1 MSNTQRAFTQNHSG
15 QPAETRCAAEWQANA
30 ALHAEFSDV
39 EAYVAFTKA
48 AEAGLV
54 RGVLPRAAPA
64 GASTTPPLEARCKA
78 EWRTNAALRT
88 EFCDVEAYIAF
99 TKATDAGLAKVLGT
113 RTRRQE

>member
-1 MSNTQRAFTQNHSG
+1 MSNTQRDFTPNHSG
-15 QPAETRCAAEWQANA
+15 QPAETRCAAEWQADA

-54 RGVLPRAAPA
+54 RGVPPRAAPS
-64 GASTTPPLEARCKA
+64 GTTTQPVEARCKA
-78 EWRTNAALRT
+78 EWRTNAALRA

-99 TKATDAGLAKVLGT
+99 TKATEAGLAKVHGAKT
-113 RTRRQE
+113 KR